1 MTAAHSTWSASG
13 FEQKMLCPGS
23 HVLQAGLPNTSSKYA
38 AEGTAA
44 HLVLT
49 YALQESRPASAYVGR
64 LLKVEGFEFEV
75 DEDMAGY
82 VQTCIDY
89 VQDAAGEG
97 MILVDQR
104 VNYASYLDVPE
115 STAWGTAD
123 VIIIRD
129 EELIVVDFKYGRGV
143 DVRAEENPQLML
155 YALGTVAQYGLA
167 ADFSRV
173 RVVIS
178 QPRIKAAPV
187 EWDLTVEE
195 LETWG
200 RTVGR
205 SAVLKC
211 QAAEGLHGAE
221 AWESTFLSPGEKQC
235 NFCRAKATCPALRN
249 EVAETAL
256 EFVPATPS
264 EFTSITI
271 DEVLTPYAHD
281 PADWLSTCLTK
292 VDLIEG
298 WCKSIRAEAERRLR
312 VGDQVP
318 GFKLVQG
325 KRGNRAWSNVADAEA
340 YLRKS
345 VRLPVEKAYDMKLIS
360 PATAE
365 KLAKAGDI
373 GERQWAK
380 VQELITQKDGVP
392 HVAPESD
399 SRPALEIKPVAE
411 DFDLIA

>member
-44 HLVLT
+44 HQVLT
-49 YALQESRPASAYVGR
+49 WALQESRPAAAYIGR
-64 LLKVEGFEFEV
+64 LLQVEGFEFEV
-75 DEDMAGY
+75 DEDMAGH
-82 VQTCIDY
+82 VQICIDY
-89 VQDAAGEG
+89 VQDAAGDNG
-97 MILVDQR
+97 VILVDQR
-104 VNYASYLDVPE
+104 VNYATYLDVPE
-115 STAWGTAD
+115 ASAWGTAD

-178 QPRIKAAPV
+178 QPRARSAPS
-187 EWDLTVEE
+187 EFDLTVEE

-221 AWESTFLSPGEKQC
+221 AWESTFLTPGEKQC
-235 NFCRAKATCPALRN
+235 KFCRAKATCPALAEKVEQTVGADFEDI
-249 EVAETAL
+249 EVTETRVRLFKEDASFIKPSL
-256 EFVPATPS
+256 IASHLAT
-264 EFTSITI
+264 
-271 DEVLTPYAHD
+271 
-281 PADWLSTCLTK
+281 
-292 VDLIEG
+292 VDLIED
-298 WCKSIRAEAERRLR
+298 WCKSVRAEAERRLLA
-312 VGDQVP
+312 GDTVP

-325 KRGNRAWSNVADAEA
+325 KKGNRAWSNVADAEA

>member
-1 MTAAHSTWSASG
+1 MGAHSTWSASG

-23 HVLQAGLPNTSSKYA
+23 HVLQADLPNTSSKYA

-44 HLVLT
+44 HQILT
-49 YALQESRPASAYVGR
+49 YALQENLPAAAYIGR
-64 LLKVEGFEFEV
+64 LLQVEGFEFEV
-75 DEDMAGY
+75 DEDMAGH

-89 VQDAAGEG
+89 VQDAAGENG
-97 MILVDQR
+97 VILVDQR
-104 VNYASYLDVPE
+104 VNYAKYLDVPE
-115 STAWGTAD
+115 PEAWGTAD

-129 EELIVVDFKYGRGV
+129 DEIVVVDFKYGRGFEV
-143 DVRAEENPQLML
+143 SAESNPQMSL
-155 YALGTVAQYGLA
+155 YALGALQACQGLVG
-167 ADFSRV
+167 DFRRV
-173 RVVIS
+173 RMVIS
-178 QPRIKAAPV
+178 QPRIKSAPS
-187 EWDLTVEE
+187 EYDLTVDE
-195 LETWG
+195 LEYWAHFAARG
-200 RTVGR
+200 
-205 SAVLKC
+205 AVDACNNAKV
-211 QAAEGLHGAE
+211 APE
-221 AWESTFLSPGEKQC
+221 ADDWVEVFLTPGEKQC
-235 NFCRAKATCPALRN
+235 KFCRAKATCPALAKKVEQTVGADFDDI
-249 EVAETAL
+249 EVTETRVRLFKEDASFIKPSL
-256 EFVPATPS
+256 IASHLAT
-264 EFTSITI
+264 
-271 DEVLTPYAHD
+271 
-281 PADWLSTCLTK
+281 
-292 VDLIEG
+292 VDLIED
-298 WCKSIRAEAERRLR
+298 WCKSVRAEAERRLLA
-312 VGDQVP
+312 GDTVP

-340 YLRKS
+340 YLRKT